1 MDRLKKRIAEE
12 VKIILTEG
20 KQDYLRSLSR
30 AELLDVLEREL
41 RFFGTYTL
49 NEKEAVAV
57 VHALLEEHIDQ
68 WRERYLAPRLDLPF
82 VNVTWSSADTN
93 TIDLTEYYG
102 LDTPKYKTQITEG
115 SGV

>member
-12 VKIILTEG
+12 VKTILTEG

-30 AELLDVLEREL
+30 AELLDVLESEL

-49 NEKEAVAV
+49 NEKDAVAV

-68 WRERYLAPRLDLPF
+68 WRDRYLAPRLEPPF
-82 VNVTWSSADTN
+82 VSITCSSADTDS
-93 TIDLTEYYG
+93 IDLTRYYG
-102 LDTPKYKTQITEG
+102 FDAPRYKTPIIEG